1 MIGEPL
7 TEIPT
12 VFYRTSG
19 GVEPVRDW
27 LRGLPGE
34 DRQKI

>member
-1 MIGEPL
+1 MTGEHL
-7 TEIPT
+7 TEISI

-27 LRGLPGE
+27 LRGLAW
-34 DRQKI
+34 